1 MTTCSICHVGV
12 RPSDFFCFNC
22 GHNLRPAPVSITPST
37 TIAHIL
43 GSIILPPMGF
53 IWSAKYLRSQDQKTR
68 NIGLALI
75 AITVVVL
82 IVAMRIMIT
91 SYNTAVKQVNQIQNL
106 QGF

>member
-1 MTTCSICHVGV
+1 
-12 RPSDFFCFNC
+12 
-22 GHNLRPAPVSITPST
+22 
-37 TIAHIL
+37 
-43 GSIILPPMGF
+43 MGF